1 MDHIHRLYSYF
12 NKEYLKR
19 AYVIGCMFFLLMS
32 LALVFGAINA
42 NDGIFNKISHLIFMF
57 VYMAIITLLFPFSK
71 MLWDNTK
78 TFILGNT
85 ILITSVFFLF
95 PAKFIVNGLL
105 WSMSLFLGPVGIAY
119 AWYKTK

>member
-1 MDHIHRLYSYF
+1 
-12 NKEYLKR
+12 
-19 AYVIGCMFFLLMS
+19 MFFLIMS
-32 LALVFGAINA
+32 LALIFGAINA

-78 TFILGNT
+78 SFVLGNT